1 VIQLFDL
8 PLSPYAQKVKLA
20 LLEKN
25 IPFDVHGVNLLQP
38 DATFL
43 SVSPRRQ
50 APVLVCDDMAVFDS
64 TIILEFIEDSWP
76 ERPLLPQDAALR
88 ANARMVEDVCDTTY
102 DAINWSVMVAAERA
116 DSGSAQTINRKAA
129 SQVNEINGWL
139 DSRLDSDG
147 WFGGL
152 GTLWTDIC
160 VYPFVNAAASQGN
173 KPKPGSKLEA
183 WLHRMRGRASASR
196 VRNDIRVYLEGLRER
211 TSTTSSK
218 SGVRQRTFRDHR
230 LEWMMVNGGK
240 EIVLDGVEEGT
251 ATYTEISFL

>member
-1 VIQLFDL
+1 MIQLFDL

-38 DATFL
+38 DDAFL

-50 APVLVCDDMAVFDS
+50 APVLVCDGMAVFDS

-116 DSGSAQTINRKAA
+116 ESVSAQTINRKAA
-129 SQVNEINGWL
+129 SHVDEINSWL
-139 DSRLDSDG
+139 ESQLDSDG

-152 GTLWTDIC
+152 DALWTDIC

-183 WLHRMRGRASASR
+183 WLHRMRGRASISR
-196 VRNDIRVYLEGLRER
+196 VRNDDSTVGDYARLMQALLNGATLEGN
-211 TSTTSSK
+211 K
-218 SGVRQRTFRDHR
+218 
-230 LEWMMVNGGK
+230 
-240 EIVLDGVEEGT
+240 
-251 ATYTEISFL
+251 SFLKLRWTKCSKTKLVIWTFLPESLVLRH

>member
-1 VIQLFDL
+1 MIQLFDL
-8 PLSPYAQKVKLA
+8 PLSPYAQKAKLA

-38 DATFL
+38 DETFL

-50 APVLVCDDMAVFDS
+50 APVLVCNDIAVFDS

-116 DSGSAQTINRKAA
+116 DTDLAQSINRKAA

-139 DSRLDSDG
+139 E
-147 WFGGL
+147 
-152 GTLWTDIC
+152 
-160 VYPFVNAAASQGN
+160 Y
-173 KPKPGSKLEA
+173 E
-183 WLHRMRGRASASR
+183 RGR
-196 VRNDIRVYLEGLRER
+196 
-211 TSTTSSK
+211 
-218 SGVRQRTFRDHR
+218 SGTFRIR
-230 LEWMMVNGGK
+230 
-240 EIVLDGVEEGT
+240 
-251 ATYTEISFL
+251 S